1 MAAPSVN
8 AMAELKDPKRAANA
22 IALRFKEVRRQW
34 FRALLVRAGVADPD
48 GLSLQ
53 LSRASAT
60 TPMIRRC
67 TEFAGFP
74 GQLRA
79 V

>member
-1 MAAPSVN
+1 V
-8 AMAELKDPKRAANA
+8 
-22 IALRFKEVRRQW
+22 V
-34 FRALLVRAGVADPD
+34 RALLVRAGVADPD

-79 V
+79 I